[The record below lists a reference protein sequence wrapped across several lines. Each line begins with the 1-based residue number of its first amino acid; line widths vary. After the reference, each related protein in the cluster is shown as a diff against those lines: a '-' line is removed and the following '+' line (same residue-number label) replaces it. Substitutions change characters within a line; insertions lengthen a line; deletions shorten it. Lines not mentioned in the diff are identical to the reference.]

1 MPKLRPRKSG
11 KHATC
16 SQDALKLQEAVRG
29 GKIAPVRSLLQKG
42 LSVNQRCVYG
52 FSLLHG
58 AVVNSQLRCV
68 RLLLEH
74 GACAYVKD
82 YTGGYTPLHFA
93 AKYVLTRIAQVILQY
108 DDSERVVNARGRDGL
123 TPLHIVA
130 ACGKEECALQFMRLL
145 LESGAT
151 IDPVTDFGFTPLLM
165 AIKFRRYSCIKT
177 LVEWGANVDLEMGLP
192 IRYAVA
198 NNDHK
203 LLRILL
209 QNGAQCNY
217 GGPKTGQTPLH
228 LAAMQNNV
236 VLATRL
242 WEYGAD
248 CNAKN
253 QSEETPLEVARSVA
267 DWDTQCVQFLRDVT
281 YKARSLQDLCRLT
294 VRSQVGH
301 KRLHRLD
308 ELDIT
313 RVMLN
318 YLKHKH

>member
-29 GKIAPVRSLLQKG
+29 GKLAPVKSLLQKG

-145 LESGAT
+145 LESGAI

-165 AIKFRRYSCIKT
+165 AIKFRRYSCIKM

-209 QNGAQCNY
+209 QNGAKCNY

-267 DWDTQCVQFLRDVT
+267 DEDTQCVQFLRDVT